1 MRDYLTKKELE
12 SLSWRKIE
20 RLQSHRFRAIVRNL
34 LPHTKAYSDLFE
46 EYSINPKKI
55 RCVEDWQKLG
65 LPLFK
70 KKYYLKFPK
79 NFVVSPDIKNVFSV
93 HKRFLSSLHKMEA
106 LNFIMTALFRP
117 KKTAALLKSF
127 YHPKMPLFSGGTES
141 GAPTPVFITAHQK
154 HLMEK
159 ITDDIISVVK
169 TTNDLQANNLTGMNL
184 FPYGPHL
191 AWHATHLA
199 IDIACDLNLNT
210 AAGGAIPTERLALL
224 AKEFKPQIFAGMH
237 EYLRHRFFPVVASQ
251 KTVLPMRALIINGAA
266 KMTPGDKEQLAKS
279 AKLAG
284 IIQPL
289 IIDMY
294 GASELKEDLMPE
306 CTQNSGFHHIAPLST
321 IIRTIKVE
329 ESNDDFITKW
339 NFTQPQNGG
348 YAAIWTINGAGT
360 LFEGYVL
367 GDHYEKIS
375 RDTCPNCNLR
385 TERIYDVN
393 RIKDIEAQL
402 KFTGIVEQKVK
413 GAKINLTALRDR
425 ILEQNFVKEVQLV
438 IDKQGRNLLIKFAS
452 NLKEHAAILKL
463 QKILRD
469 LEVTP
474 QFEYAELDKLIPK
487 DKKFE
492 PFVVK

>member
-12 SLSWRKIE
+12 SLSWRRIE
-20 RLQSHRFRAIVRNL
+20 RLQRCRFKSIVRNL

-55 RCVEDWQKLG
+55 RCVEDWHKFG

-70 KKYYLKFPK
+70 KKYYLKSPK
-79 NFVVSPDIKNVFSV
+79 NFVVSQDIKNIFSI

-106 LNFIMTALFRP
+106 LNFIMSALFRH
-117 KKTAALLKSF
+117 KRTTELLKSF

-141 GAPTPVFITAHQK
+141 GTPTPVFITAHQK

-159 ITDDIISVVK
+159 IIQDIISVIK
-169 TTNDLQANNLTGMNL
+169 TANDLQANNLTGMNL

-210 AAGGAIPTERLALL
+210 AAGGAISTEHLALL
-224 AKEFKPQIFAGMH
+224 AKEFNPQVFAGMH

-266 KMTPGDKEQLAKS
+266 KMTQGDREMLSKS
-279 AKLAG
+279 AKQAG

-306 CTQNSGFHHIAPLST
+306 CTKNSGFHHMAPLST

-339 NFTQPQNGG
+339 NFTKPQDGG
-348 YAAIWTINGAGT
+348 YCAIWSIDGAGT

-385 TERIYDVN
+385 TERIYEVN
-393 RIKDIEAQL
+393 RIKDVEAQL
-402 KFTGIVEQKVK
+402 KLTGIVEQKIK
-413 GAKINLTALRDR
+413 GAKINLSALRDR
-425 ILEQNFVKEVQLV
+425 ILTQNFIKEVQLIV
-438 IDKQGRNLLIKFAS
+438 DKSGKNLLIKFAS
-452 NLKEHAAILKL
+452 SLKEHATILKL
-463 QKILRD
+463 QNILRD

-474 QFEYAELDKLIPK
+474 QFKYVELEELIPK